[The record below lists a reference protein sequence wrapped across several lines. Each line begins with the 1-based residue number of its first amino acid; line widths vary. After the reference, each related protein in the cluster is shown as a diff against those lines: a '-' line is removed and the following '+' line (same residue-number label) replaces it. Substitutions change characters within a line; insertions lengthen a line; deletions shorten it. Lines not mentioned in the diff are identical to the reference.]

1 MPPERTYDTKKIIL
15 FGIIILIIVAGIGF
29 LIFKKITSTPTTPDQ
44 TNLFPYDGST
54 PPPGITDSGTSTGTG
69 ENPIIETSL
78 ASTTAERLRIIANY
92 PVTGLYAFL
101 QNKITTEPKF
111 NELTKQTVSISRS
124 TPINHVRFNAQQ
136 NGFLVEAEMTKNL
149 ITLNQK
155 TSTPIPNSR
164 EIWFANQGNAIT
176 YRSWD
181 TTNKT
186 IATFSG
192 TIPSPSSIN
201 YCQKPFTSILTKK
214 SKGDEVKE
222 LQKYINARLSLNLT
236 IDGVYGTKLVNA
248 IKPLQKVLALN
259 PTGTY
264 NQELIDT
271 INTDCT
277 NILAALIQK
286 SAGVQKI
293 TGDFIETSIIRG
305 DVSPDGNQ
313 LFYLKPSPTGGVL
326 GIITDSVGRNPKQV
340 FASPFTEWKPQWVN
354 ATTIALTTLASSE
367 ADGYMYFLNPV
378 TGDFQKVI
386 GPVRGLTTLV
396 NPSGSVVLV
405 GSSVNRRISL
415 ATYTVATGTTTP
427 RDLSTLPAKCTWQ
440 NDTVVFCAV
449 PREISSG
456 QYPDDWY
463 QGLVTFNDSF
473 WSIDTAQNSTTNI
486 VSPSQKFDAHHLL
499 VSPDG
504 AYLYFINKLDGTL
517 WSYRMDQ
524 D

>member
-15 FGIIILIIVAGIGF
+15 FGIIILLIVAGIGF
-29 LIFKKITSTPTTPDQ
+29 LIFRKINSSKPPTDQ

-54 PPPGITDSGTSTGTG
+54 TPPGITGSGTSTGTI
-69 ENPIIETSL
+69 ENPVSETTL

-101 QNKITTEPKF
+101 QNKVTTEPKF
-111 NELTKQTVSISRS
+111 DELTKQTVSVSRT
-124 TPINHVRFNAQQ
+124 TPINRVRFNAKQ

-149 ITLNQK
+149 ITISQK
-155 TSTPIPNSR
+155 TNTPIPNSE
-164 EIWFANQGNAIT
+164 EIWFGNKGSAIT

-181 TTNKT
+181 ATNKT

-192 TIPSPSSIN
+192 TIPSPTSIN
-201 YCQKPFTSILTKK
+201 YCQKPFTTILAKK

-222 LQKYINARLSLNLT
+222 LQKYVNAKLSLNLT
-236 IDGVYGTKLVNA
+236 VDGAYGTKLVNA
-248 IKPLQKVLALN
+248 IKPLQQVLALT
-259 PTGTY
+259 PTGKY
-264 NQELIDT
+264 DQELINT

-277 NILAALIQK
+277 NIIAALIQK
-286 SAGVQKI
+286 TAGVQKV
-293 TGDFIETSIIRG
+293 TGDFIEPGIIRG
-305 DVSPDGNQ
+305 DVSPDGTQ
-313 LFYLKPSPTGGVL
+313 LFYLKPSASGGVV
-326 GIITDSVGRNPKQV
+326 GIITDSVGKNPKQV
-340 FASPFTEWKPQWVN
+340 FSSPFTEWKPQWVN

-367 ADGYMYFLNPV
+367 ADGYMYFLNPT

-396 NPSGSVVLV
+396 NPSASTVLM
-405 GSSVNRRISL
+405 SSSANKRFSL
-415 ATYTVATGTTTP
+415 ATYTVATGTTNP

-449 PREISSG
+449 PQEISSG

-473 WSIDTAQNSTTNI
+473 WSIDITQNSTTNI
-486 VSPSQKFDAHHLL
+486 VSPSQKFDARDLL

-504 AYLYFINKLDGTL
+504 AYLYFINKIDGTL